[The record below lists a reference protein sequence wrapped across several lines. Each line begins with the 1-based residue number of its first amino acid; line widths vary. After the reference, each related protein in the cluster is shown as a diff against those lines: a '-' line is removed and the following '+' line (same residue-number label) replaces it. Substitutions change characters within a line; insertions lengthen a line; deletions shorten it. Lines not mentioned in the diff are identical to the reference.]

1 MNDTP
6 NTNTNTETPNT
17 ETPNM
22 TTTTTTP
29 EPYTKPDFKAA
40 PEFAALTAVAETSY
54 TKIDILADIRAI
66 CNKMN
71 VPENVG
77 MLIVDYYKFALD
89 ARQACPDRPK
99 RAKSDL
105 SNLQVVCAVM
115 IAVERK
121 CKKFAE
127 TGITAIQIRKFMEN
141 SEWKEHS
148 ILATPHP
155 ERTISSVLSVA
166 SRKDTNKFVA
176 EGDICKCGK
185 GYICQYI
192 GEDGKP
198 ALAKPAGEIDYNLL
212 A

>member
-1 MNDTP
+1 M
-6 NTNTNTETPNT
+6 
-17 ETPNM
+17 
-22 TTTTTTP
+22 TTTP
-29 EPYTKPDFKAA
+29 ENYTKPDFKSDAA
-40 PEFAALTAVAETSY
+40 FANLTAVTENSY

-66 CNKMN
+66 CEKCEIPQNF
-71 VPENVG
+71 G
-77 MLIVDYYKFALD
+77 LMLIDYYKFAID

-99 RAKSDL
+99 RAKNDL

-115 IAVERK
+115 IAVEKK
-121 CKKFAE
+121 CAKFVE
-127 TGITAIQIRKFMEN
+127 TGLTAAQIAKFMIN

-185 GYICQYI
+185 GYICQYLTD
-192 GEDGKP
+192 DGKP

>member
-1 MNDTP
+1 MEEQMKTQTEVTNEKEKEQKMEEK
-6 NTNTNTETPNT
+6 NT
-17 ETPNM
+17 
-22 TTTTTTP
+22 
-29 EPYTKPDFKAA
+29 YQKPDFKGDPA
-40 PEFAALTAVAETSY
+40 FAALSAVAETSY
-54 TKIDILADIRAI
+54 QKIDILADIRAI
-66 CNKMN
+66 CEKCEIPQNF
-71 VPENVG
+71 G
-77 MLIVDYYKFALD
+77 LMLIDYYKFALD

-99 RAKSDL
+99 PAKSDL
-105 SNLQVVCAVM
+105 SNLQVVCAEM
-115 IAVERK
+115 IAVEK
-121 CKKFAE
+121 TCAKFVE
-127 TGITAIQIRKFMEN
+127 TGLTAAQICKFMQN

-166 SRKDTNKFVA
+166 YRKEGNDFVK
-176 EGDICKCGK
+176 ENEITKCGK

>member
-1 MNDTP
+1 MEEKLEEKLETQTEATDEKEQKMEEK
-6 NTNTNTETPNT
+6 NT
-17 ETPNM
+17 
-22 TTTTTTP
+22 
-29 EPYTKPDFKAA
+29 YQKQDFANQEK
-40 PEFAALTAVAETSY
+40 FASLTAVSEKSY
-54 TKIDILADIRAI
+54 SKIDILADVAKL
-66 CNKMN
+66 CKSEGVNEDFGK
-71 VPENVG
+71 
-77 MLIVDYYKFALD
+77 MLIDYYKFALD

-105 SNLQVVCAVM
+105 SHLQVVCAVM

-166 SRKDTNKFVA
+166 SKKEGNDFVK
-176 EGDICKCGK
+176 ENEITKCGK
-185 GYICQYI
+185 GYICQYL

>member
-1 MNDTP
+1 MEEKLEAKTEA
-6 NTNTNTETPNT
+6 TNEKEQKMEEKKET
-17 ETPNM
+17 
-22 TTTTTTP
+22 
-29 EPYTKPDFKAA
+29 YTKPDFKADPA
-40 PEFAALTAVAETSY
+40 FSDLTAVAETSY

-66 CNKMN
+66 CKKMN

-115 IAVERK
+115 IAVEKK
-121 CKKFAE
+121 CNKFVE
-127 TGITAIQIRKFMEN
+127 TGLTAAQIAKFMIN
-141 SEWKEHS
+141 SEWNEHS

-166 SRKDTNKFVA
+166 SRKEGNDFVK
-176 EGDICKCGK
+176 ENEITKCGK
-185 GYICQYI
+185 GYICQYLTD
-192 GEDGKP
+192 DGKP
-198 ALAKPAGEIDYNLL
+198 ALAKPAGDIDYNLL

>member
-1 MNDTP
+1 MEEKLETKTEV
-6 NTNTNTETPNT
+6 TNEKEKEQKMKENAT
-17 ETPNM
+17 
-22 TTTTTTP
+22 
-29 EPYTKPDFKAA
+29 YTKPDFKAA

-54 TKIDILADIRAI
+54 AKIDILGDIRAI

-89 ARQACPDRPK
+89 ARTACPDRPK
-99 RAKSDL
+99 RAKNDL
-105 SNLQVVCAVM
+105 SNLQVVQAVM
-115 IAVERK
+115 IAVEKK
-121 CKKFAE
+121 CNKFAE
-127 TGITAIQIRKFMEN
+127 TGLTAAQICKFMQN

-166 SRKDTNKFVA
+166 ARKDGNDFVK
-176 EGDICKCGK
+176 ENEITKCGK
-185 GYICQYI
+185 GYICQYL

>member
-1 MNDTP
+1 MTNPTPTP
-6 NTNTNTETPNT
+6 NTD
-17 ETPNM
+17 
-22 TTTTTTP
+22 TTP
-29 EPYTKPDFKAA
+29 TPETYQKPDFKSDPA
-40 PEFAALTAVAETSY
+40 FADLTAVTETSY
-54 TKIDILADIRAI
+54 QKIDILADIREI
-66 CNKMN
+66 CKKMN

-77 MLIVDYYKFALD
+77 MLIIDYYKFALD
-89 ARQACPDRPK
+89 ARMSCPDRPK

-115 IAVERK
+115 IAVEKK
-121 CKKFAE
+121 CKKFTE

-166 SRKDTNKFVA
+166 SRKESNKFES

-185 GYICQYI
+185 GYICQYLTD
-192 GEDGKP
+192 DGKP
-198 ALAKPAGEIDYNLL
+198 ALSKPAGDIDYNLL

>member
-6 NTNTNTETPNT
+6 NTNTNTETPNVT
-17 ETPNM
+17 ATP
-22 TTTTTTP
+22 TP
-29 EPYTKPDFKAA
+29 ESYTKPDFKTA
-40 PEFAALTAVAETSY
+40 PEFSDLTAVTENSY
-54 TKIDILADIRAI
+54 QKIDILADIRVI
-66 CNKMN
+66 CKKMN
-71 VPENVG
+71 VKENIG

-89 ARQACPDRPK
+89 ARTACPDRPK

-115 IAVERK
+115 IAVEKK
-121 CKKFAE
+121 CAKFAE
-127 TGITAIQIRKFMEN
+127 TGLTAAQIAKFMIN

-166 SRKDTNKFVA
+166 ARKDTNKF
-176 EGDICKCGK
+176 ESDGDIVKCGR
-185 GYICQYI
+185 GYICQYLTD
-192 GEDGKP
+192 DGKP

>member
-1 MNDTP
+1 MT
-6 NTNTNTETPNT
+6 TNTP
-17 ETPNM
+17 
-22 TTTTTTP
+22 TP
-29 EPYTKPDFKAA
+29 ETYTKPDFKSDAA
-40 PEFAALTAVAETSY
+40 FANLSAVTETSY

-66 CNKMN
+66 CSKMN

-115 IAVERK
+115 QAVERK

-166 SRKDTNKFVA
+166 SRKEGNDFVK
-176 EGDICKCGK
+176 ENEITKCGK

-198 ALAKPAGEIDYNLL
+198 ALSKPAGEIDYNLL

>member
-1 MNDTP
+1 MTP
-6 NTNTNTETPNT
+6 TPNT

-22 TTTTTTP
+22 THTP
-29 EPYTKPDFKAA
+29 ETYTKPDFKADPA
-40 PEFAALTAVAETSY
+40 FTDLTAVAETSY
-54 TKIDILADIRAI
+54 QKIDILADIREI

-77 MLIVDYYKFALD
+77 MLIIDYYKFALD
-89 ARQACPDRPK
+89 ARMSCPDRPK

-115 IAVERK
+115 VAVERK
-121 CKKFAE
+121 CKKFTE

-166 SRKDTNKFVA
+166 SRKESNKFVE
-176 EGDICKCGK
+176 EGDIVKCGR
-185 GYICQYI
+185 GYICQYLT
-192 GEDGKP
+192 DDDKP
-198 ALAKPAGEIDYNLL
+198 ALAKPAGDIDYNLL

>member
-1 MNDTP
+1 MTPETP
-6 NTNTNTETPNT
+6 NTNTPNT

-22 TTTTTTP
+22 TPTP
-29 EPYTKPDFKAA
+29 ETYVKPDFKAA
-40 PEFAALTAVAETSY
+40 PEFSDLTAVTETSY
-54 TKIDILADIRAI
+54 AKIDILADIRAI
-66 CNKMN
+66 CEKCEIPQNF
-71 VPENVG
+71 G
-77 MLIVDYYKFALD
+77 LMLIDYYKFGLD

-105 SNLQVVCAVM
+105 SNLQVVQAVM
-115 IAVERK
+115 IAVEKK
-121 CKKFAE
+121 CAKFAE
-127 TGITAIQIRKFMEN
+127 TGLTAAQIAKFMIN

-155 ERTISSVLSVA
+155 DRTISSVLSVA
-166 SRKDTNKFVA
+166 SRKDTNKFES

-198 ALAKPAGEIDYNLL
+198 ALSKPAGEIDYNLL

>member
-1 MNDTP
+1 MEEQMKTQTEVTNEKEKEQKMEEK
-6 NTNTNTETPNT
+6 NT
-17 ETPNM
+17 
-22 TTTTTTP
+22 
-29 EPYTKPDFKAA
+29 YQKPDFKAA
-40 PEFAALTAVAETSY
+40 PEFSDLTAVTENSY

-66 CNKMN
+66 CNKRN

-155 ERTISSVLSVA
+155 ERTIGSVLSVA
-166 SRKDTNKFVA
+166 SRKEGNDFVK
-176 EGDICKCGK
+176 ENEITKCGK
-185 GYICQYI
+185 GYICQYLTD
-192 GEDGKP
+192 DGKP
-198 ALAKPAGEIDYNLL
+198 ALSKPAGEIDYNLL

>member
-1 MNDTP
+1 MEEKLETKTEATNVTEKGKKMEEK
-6 NTNTNTETPNT
+6 NT
-17 ETPNM
+17 
-22 TTTTTTP
+22 
-29 EPYTKPDFKAA
+29 YQKPDFKAA
-40 PEFAALTAVAETSY
+40 PEFSDLTAVTETSY
-54 TKIDILADIRAI
+54 PKIDILADIRAI
-66 CNKMN
+66 CKKMN

-121 CKKFAE
+121 CPKFVE
-127 TGITAIQIRKFMEN
+127 TGLTAAQIAKFMIN
-141 SEWKEHS
+141 SDWKEHS

-166 SRKDTNKFVA
+166 SRKEGNDFVK
-176 EGDICKCGK
+176 ENEITKCGK
-185 GYICQYI
+185 GYICQYLTD
-192 GEDGKP
+192 DGKP

>member
-6 NTNTNTETPNT
+6 TTNTEN
-17 ETPNM
+17 
-22 TTTTTTP
+22 TTP
-29 EPYTKPDFKAA
+29 TTPYTKPDFKSDAA
-40 PEFAALTAVAETSY
+40 FANLSAVTETSY
-54 TKIDILADIRAI
+54 QKIDILADIRTI
-66 CNKMN
+66 CKKMN

-77 MLIVDYYKFALD
+77 MLIVDYYKFAID
-89 ARQACPDRPK
+89 ARTACPDRPK

-115 IAVERK
+115 IAVEKK
-121 CKKFAE
+121 CSKFVE
-127 TGITAIQIRKFMEN
+127 TGLTAAQIAKFMIN

-166 SRKDTNKFVA
+166 SRKEGNDFVK
-176 EGDICKCGK
+176 ENEITKCGK
-185 GYICQYI
+185 GYICQYL

-198 ALAKPAGEIDYNLL
+198 ALSKPAGEIDYNLL

>member
-1 MNDTP
+1 MTTND
-6 NTNTNTETPNT
+6 TPNT

-22 TTTTTTP
+22 TTTP
-29 EPYTKPDFKAA
+29 ESYTKPDFKAA
-40 PEFAALTAVAETSY
+40 PEFSDLTAVTENSY
-54 TKIDILADIRAI
+54 QKIDILADIRAI
-66 CNKMN
+66 CKKMN

-77 MLIVDYYKFALD
+77 MLIVDYYKFAID
-89 ARQACPDRPK
+89 ARTACPDRPK

-115 IAVERK
+115 IAVEKK
-121 CKKFAE
+121 CAKFAE
-127 TGITAIQIRKFMEN
+127 TGLTAAQIAKFMIN

-166 SRKDTNKFVA
+166 SRKDGNDFVK
-176 EGDICKCGK
+176 ENEITKCGK
-185 GYICQYI
+185 GYICQYLTD
-192 GEDGKP
+192 DGKP

>member
-6 NTNTNTETPNT
+6 NANTEN
-17 ETPNM
+17 
-22 TTTTTTP
+22 TTP
-29 EPYTKPDFKAA
+29 TTPYTKPDFKAA

-54 TKIDILADIRAI
+54 TKIDILADIRTI
-66 CNKMN
+66 CKKMN

-77 MLIVDYYKFALD
+77 MLIVDYYKFAID

-115 IAVERK
+115 IAVEKK
-121 CKKFAE
+121 CKKFTE
-127 TGITAIQIRKFMEN
+127 TGLTAAQICKFMQN
-141 SEWKEHS
+141 SEWRDHS

-155 ERTISSVLSVA
+155 DRTISSVLSVA
-166 SRKDTNKFVA
+166 ARK
-176 EGDICKCGK
+176 EGNDFAKENEIAKCGK
-185 GYICQYI
+185 GYICQYLTD
-192 GEDGKP
+192 DGKP
-198 ALAKPAGEIDYNLL
+198 ALSKPAGDIDYNLL

>member
-1 MNDTP
+1 MNPTL
-6 NTNTNTETPNT
+6 
-17 ETPNM
+17 
-22 TTTTTTP
+22 TP
-29 EPYTKPDFKAA
+29 ESYTKPDFKADPA
-40 PEFAALTAVAETSY
+40 FANLTAVTETSY
-54 TKIDILADIRAI
+54 AKIDILADIRAI
-66 CNKMN
+66 CNKRN

-115 IAVERK
+115 IAVEKK
-121 CKKFAE
+121 CAKFAE
-127 TGITAIQIRKFMEN
+127 TGLTAAQIAKFMIN

-166 SRKDTNKFVA
+166 SKKDGNEFVK
-176 EGDICKCGK
+176 ENEITKCGK

>member
-6 NTNTNTETPNT
+6 TTNTEN
-17 ETPNM
+17 
-22 TTTTTTP
+22 TTP
-29 EPYTKPDFKAA
+29 TTPYTKPDFKAA
-40 PEFAALTAVAETSY
+40 PEFATLSAVTETSY

-66 CNKMN
+66 CKEMN

-89 ARQACPDRPK
+89 ARTACPDRPK

-115 IAVERK
+115 IAVEKK
-121 CKKFAE
+121 CAKFAE
-127 TGITAIQIRKFMEN
+127 TGLTAAQIAKFMIN

-166 SRKDTNKFVA
+166 ARKEGNDFVK
-176 EGDICKCGK
+176 ENEITKCGK
-185 GYICQYI
+185 GYICQYLTD
-192 GEDGKP
+192 DGKP

>member
-1 MNDTP
+1 MEEQMKTQTEV
-6 NTNTNTETPNT
+6 TNEKEKEQKMEEKKET
-17 ETPNM
+17 
-22 TTTTTTP
+22 
-29 EPYTKPDFKAA
+29 YTKPDFKADPA
-40 PEFAALTAVAETSY
+40 FAALSAVAETSY
-54 TKIDILADIRAI
+54 QKIDILADIRAI
-66 CNKMN
+66 CEKCEIPQNF
-71 VPENVG
+71 G
-77 MLIVDYYKFALD
+77 LMLIDYYKFALD
-89 ARQACPDRPK
+89 ARTACPDRPK

-115 IAVERK
+115 IAVEKK
-121 CKKFAE
+121 CNKFAE
-127 TGITAIQIRKFMEN
+127 TGLTAAQIAKFMIN

-166 SRKDTNKFVA
+166 SRKADNQFVK
-176 EGDICKCGK
+176 ENEITKCGK

-198 ALAKPAGEIDYNLL
+198 ALSKPAGEIDYNLL